1 MSEKSE
7 VTGLSVL
14 LEQHGTEL
22 RRFLRARC
30 GDAELAED
38 LFHELWIKV
47 STQRT
52 GPVSNGRA
60 YLFRIASNL
69 VLDHIRGRQR
79 AMARDRQWLTE
90 ETAEDRAPED
100 RADTGLPADE
110 AIAARQEIEALERAI
125 AGLPP
130 GAQRALRL
138 HRLEGHSQAKVAEIM
153 GISASGVEKHLAAAM
168 KNLRRQLVDCG
179 LINRVASVDQ
189 ETSRGGEPRMEQ
201 VND

>member
-1 MSEKSE
+1 MPTETE
-7 VTGLSVL
+7 VTGLAIL
-14 LEQHGTEL
+14 LDRHGAEL

-30 GDAELAED
+30 GDADLAAD
-38 LFHELWIKV
+38 LFQDLWLKV
-47 STQRT
+47 STQPA
-52 GPVSNGRA
+52 GPVSNARA
-60 YLFRIASNL
+60 YLFRMASNL

-79 AMARDRQWLTE
+79 AMARDRQWLAGE
-90 ETAEDRAPED
+90 AGDERAPED
-100 RADTGLPADE
+100 RPDPDRPADE

-153 GISASGVEKHLAAAM
+153 GISASGVEKHLATAM

-179 LINRVASVDQ
+179 LINPVASVEQ
-189 ETSRGGEPRMEQ
+189 QASRGGEPRMEKA
-201 VND
+201 ND